1 MNDDAISVRSCQMK
15 TIPAEKIFGMI
26 DLQMTPPVHSPIS
39 TTRAYDGVICFGSVD
54 WWYHNRGHYDLQIM
68 REMSRDLPVL
78 YINSIGMRMPSAS
91 EGRIFL
97 RRMAR
102 KARSLRRGFVIVRDQ
117 FAVFSPLAIPGK
129 IGTTISGRFL
139 ASQVQ
144 RAAAKMNIRRPLV
157 WIACPPGAVAVDGLR
172 PAGVVYQR
180 TDRHE
185 SFTADMHDQI
195 AGYDLW
201 LKARSDL
208 TVYCSQHLF
217 EEEAAQCRQACLV
230 EHGVDFESFAEAG
243 KANHE
248 QPEDMQELP
257 RPRVGFVGGID
268 RHTFD
273 PDLFLDVA
281 KRLPGMQFVLVG
293 GCSLK
298 RGWCDLSN
306 VALLGRKPYEDVAA
320 YMAACDVLIMPWN
333 KNRWI
338 EACNPIKL
346 KEYLAVGR
354 PIVSTYFPEVRR
366 YARHLRIADTPE
378 DFAQAIRRSMESPGD
393 LQSGRELIRHD
404 TWHAKAQAVL
414 GHLTSIGIQ
423 PENRTQLMK
432 LVTPTHEKNIEPK
445 VTCEGPVEVNSSQ
458 ADDVLAIIGTTR
470 KKIELNDCL
479 ADVTIRS
486 EVADIDEA
494 HFHATNEQLAACLI
508 LSGGLQPSSLSK
520 ETGLSVLD
528 LPLTASKTVL
538 DAWIEAIRALPFD
551 SELLI
556 RIIHDGPSYV
566 PSDQSCE
573 IDRVEVEIQTRA
585 LRGTAGVVADACRR
599 YDPDSS
605 VLVVEGSRY
614 SACGLGRLI
623 RRHAESG
630 ADITLGRNPD
640 QSPSGMYVVRCG
652 ACSLV
657 PGIGFMDFKEQW
669 LERLIRNGHRVEVQ
683 DVPAPG
689 SMPVHTLEQL
699 LAAARLANTH
709 VTGRLVASAAAGGL
723 IRNSEAQGL
732 RVICPG
738 ALVAPGARVIDS
750 IVLSGAVVPSN
761 AIIVRSLICS
771 QGPIQSG
778 AEIADAVIS
787 ARASLSDHG

>member
-1 MNDDAISVRSCQMK
+1 MSD
-15 TIPAEKIFGMI
+15 P
-26 DLQMTPPVHSPIS
+26 QMTPPIHLPTS
-39 TTRAYDGVICFGSVD
+39 TARAYDGVICFGGVD
-54 WWYHNRGHYDLQIM
+54 WWYHNRGHYDLQMM

-78 YINSIGMRMPSAS
+78 YVNSIGMRMPHAS
-91 EGRIFL
+91 EGRMFL

-102 KARSLRRGFVIVRDQ
+102 KARSLRRGLVIVREQ
-117 FAVFSPLAIPGK
+117 FAVFSPLTIPGK
-129 IGTTISGRFL
+129 IGTAISGRFL
-139 ASQVQ
+139 SSQVR

-157 WIACPPGAVAVDGLR
+157 WVACPPGAVAVDGLR

-195 AGYDLW
+195 VGYDRW

-208 TVYCSQHLF
+208 TVFCSQHLF
-217 EEEAAQCRQACLV
+217 QEESSQCRKACLV
-230 EHGVDFESFAEAG
+230 EHGVDFEIFAETG
-243 KANHE
+243 MTNHD
-248 QPEDMQELP
+248 QPEDMQDLP

-273 PDLFLDVA
+273 PVLFLDVA

-293 GCSLK
+293 GCSLEA
-298 RGWCDLSN
+298 GWCDLSN

-333 KNRWI
+333 KSHWI

-354 PIVSTYFPEVRR
+354 PIVSTDFPEVRR
-366 YARHLRIADTPE
+366 YAQHLRIADRPD
-378 DFAQAIRRSMESPGD
+378 DFAREIRLAVESPGD
-393 LQSGRELIRHD
+393 VQSGREFIRHD
-404 TWHAKAQAVL
+404 TWHAKAHALL
-414 GHLTSIGIQ
+414 GQLASSGIQ
-423 PENRTQLMK
+423 PKSRTQLMK
-432 LVTPTHEKNIEPK
+432 IVTPNHEKKNIESK
-445 VTCEGPVEVNSSQ
+445 DINVGQVEVKSSQ
-458 ADDVLAIIGTTR
+458 ASDVLAIIGTSR

-479 ADVTIRS
+479 AGVTSRAEPADNGDAYIRA
-486 EVADIDEA
+486 VND
-494 HFHATNEQLAACLI
+494 HLAACLI
-508 LSGGLQPSSLSK
+508 LSGGLQPSPLSE

-528 LPLTASKTVL
+528 IPLTASNTVL
-538 DAWIEAIRALPFD
+538 DAWVDAIRALPLD
-551 SELLI
+551 SELPI
-556 RIIHDGPSYV
+556 RVIHDGPSYV
-566 PSDQSCE
+566 PSDSSRE
-573 IDRVEVEIQTRA
+573 IDRVGVEIQSRA
-585 LRGTAGVVADACRR
+585 LRGTAGVVADACRG

-614 SACGLGRLI
+614 SVSGLGHLLC
-623 RRHAESG
+623 RHFKSG
-630 ADITLGRNPD
+630 AEITLGRNPD

-657 PGIGFMDFKEQW
+657 PQIGFMDFKEQW
-669 LERLIRNGHRVEVQ
+669 LERLRRNGHRIEVQ

-689 SMPVHTLEQL
+689 SLPVHTLVQL

-709 VTGRLVASAAAGGL
+709 MAGRLVASPAADGL
-723 IRNSEAQGL
+723 IRNAEAQGL

-738 ALVAPGARVIDS
+738 ALVGPGARVIDS
-750 IVLSGAVVPSN
+750 IVMSGAVIPSN

-771 QGPIQSG
+771 KGPIQSG
-778 AEIADAVIS
+778 AEIADAVIN